1 MASSQT
7 TASPRAGTSTAVP
20 RAHATTPFQRPLR
33 FVVRTCCRPLSFSTL
48 AEELPSHHRIRPSL
62 GRHDPPRSVVIARL
76 IRAVARP
83 PPAALLTL
91 VPPAVSSPALQAAV
105 ARLHASSRAT
115 WPHPAAGSPDSVTAM
130 PDLHPPSW
138 RWESCL
144 TRHLCHRQNC
154 TIASRFLLLVFGRQ
168 DS

>member
-83 PPAALLTL
+83 PPAALLQPAAQRSCRPPCRLPRHKPPWRACMRRPVPHGHIRLRDHRIRSQQCRISTL
-91 VPPAVSSPALQAAV
+91 HRGDGSPA
-105 ARLHASSRAT
+105 
-115 WPHPAAGSPDSVTAM
+115 
-130 PDLHPPSW
+130 
-138 RWESCL
+138 
-144 TRHLCHRQNC
+144 
-154 TIASRFLLLVFGRQ
+154 
-168 DS
+168 